1 MDGNTLKLT
10 LLIALGIL
18 SATYIF
24 WWWRIVRGRQAG
36 APSLVQLAIG
46 FVANFF
52 DTFGIGSFA
61 LTTTAYKLFGLV
73 RDENIPGT
81 MVVGH
86 TLPSLAQAFI
96 FLTVINVDPVL
107 LVLCV
112 LAMSLGGWL
121 GVGVVARLSRRWI
134 QIGMGVALLLAA
146 WSLLMSQFGLFPA
159 GGEAVE
165 LSLGKMIIAVV
176 MYFIFGA
183 VLTLGIGHY
192 ATSLVLFSLLGLNVR
207 AAFPIMASAASFAGP
222 LAAIRFLAKQRCDPR
237 AALGLTLG
245 GIPGVLLAAFVVK
258 SLPLDVLRWLV
269 VVVIVY
275 TAAMMLRA
283 AYAER
288 KLFTTQTQPGGN
300 YVTPSTD

>member
-1 MDGNTLKLT
+1 MDGNTLKLA

-18 SATYIF
+18 STIYVVC
-24 WWWRIVRGRQAG
+24 WWHIARRQQAG

-46 FVANFF
+46 FVTNFF
-52 DTFGIGSFA
+52 DALGIGSFA
-61 LTTTAYKLFGLV
+61 LTTTAYKLFRIV
-73 RDENIPGT
+73 PSENIPGT

-107 LVLCV
+107 LVLSI
-112 LAMSLGGWL
+112 LAMSFGGWL
-121 GVGVVARLSRRWI
+121 GAGIVSRLSRRWI

-146 WSLLMSQFGLFPA
+146 WSLLMSQLELFPA
-159 GGEAVE
+159 GGDAIALPV
-165 LSLGKMIIAVV
+165 GRMVIAVV
-176 MYFIFGA
+176 MYFVFGML
-183 VLTLGIGHY
+183 LTLGIGHY
-192 ATSLVLFSLLGLNVR
+192 APSLVLFSLLGLNVR

-222 LAAIRFLAKQRCDPR
+222 LAGIRFLLKQRCDPR

-269 VVVIVY
+269 IVVIVY
-275 TAAMMLRA
+275 TAFTMLRA
-283 AYAER
+283 AHTER
-288 KLFTTQTQPGGN
+288 KLVTIQPQPGGD
-300 YVTPSTD
+300 YVAHSTD

>member
-1 MDGNTLKLT
+1 MQMEQTLKLM
-10 LLIALGIL
+10 LFVALGIL
-18 SATYIF
+18 SAIYIF
-24 WWWRIVRGRQAG
+24 CWWRIARRQHAG

-46 FVANFF
+46 FVTNFF
-52 DTFGIGSFA
+52 DTLGIGSFA
-61 LTTTAYKLFGLV
+61 LTTTAYKLLGIV

-81 MVVGH
+81 LVVGH
-86 TLPSLAQAFI
+86 TLPSLAQAII

-107 LVLCV
+107 LVLMI

-121 GVGVVARLSRRWI
+121 GVGIVARWSRRWI

-146 WSLLMSQFGLFPA
+146 GSLLMSQFGLFPA
-159 GGEAVE
+159 GGEAIGLPV
-165 LSLGKMIIAVV
+165 GRMVIAVV

-183 VLTLGIGHY
+183 LFTLGIGHY
-192 ATSLVLFSLLGLNVR
+192 APSLVLFSLLGLSVR

-222 LAAIRFLAKQRCDPR
+222 LAGIRFLAKQRCDLR

-275 TAAMMLRA
+275 TAVMMLRA

-288 KLFTTQTQPGGN
+288 RETN
-300 YVTPSTD
+300 A

>member
-1 MDGNTLKLT
+1 MQMEQTLKLT
-10 LLIALGIL
+10 LFVALGIL
-18 SATYIF
+18 GAIYIF
-24 WWWRIVRGRQAG
+24 CWWRIARRQHAG

-46 FVANFF
+46 FVTNFF
-52 DTFGIGSFA
+52 DTLGIGSFA
-61 LTTTAYKLFGLV
+61 LTTTAYKLLGIV

-81 MVVGH
+81 LVVGH
-86 TLPSLAQAFI
+86 TLPSLAQAII

-107 LVLCV
+107 LVLMI

-121 GVGVVARLSRRWI
+121 GVGIVARWSRRWI

-146 WSLLMSQFGLFPA
+146 GSLLMSQFGLFPA
-159 GGEAVE
+159 GGEAIGLPV
-165 LSLGKMIIAVV
+165 GRMVIAVV

-183 VLTLGIGHY
+183 LFTLGIGHY
-192 ATSLVLFSLLGLNVR
+192 APSLVLFSLLGLSVR

-222 LAAIRFLAKQRCDPR
+222 LAGIRFLAKQRCDLR

-275 TAAMMLRA
+275 TAVMMLRA

-288 KLFTTQTQPGGN
+288 RETN
-300 YVTPSTD
+300 A